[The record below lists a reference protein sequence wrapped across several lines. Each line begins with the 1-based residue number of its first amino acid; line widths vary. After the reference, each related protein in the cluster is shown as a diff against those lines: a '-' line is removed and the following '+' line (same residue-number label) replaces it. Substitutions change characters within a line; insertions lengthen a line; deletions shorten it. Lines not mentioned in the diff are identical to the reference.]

1 VERDNCGV
9 KNAADGE
16 NNGQAMPGM
25 VTATGQTIFQVGT
38 ATGKQSWGWS
48 QLPASSTSGR
58 DIYGEA
64 MLSLLRRV
72 LIVQNLFL
80 ENVCSNK

>member
-1 VERDNCGV
+1 MERDNCGV
-9 KNAADGE
+9 NNAADGE
-16 NNGQAMPGM
+16 NYGQAMPGM
-25 VTATGQTIFQVGT
+25 VTATGQTILQVGT

-48 QLPASSTSGR
+48 QLPASSAS
-58 DIYGEA
+58 DSDSYGEA

-80 ENVCSNK
+80 EKVCSNK